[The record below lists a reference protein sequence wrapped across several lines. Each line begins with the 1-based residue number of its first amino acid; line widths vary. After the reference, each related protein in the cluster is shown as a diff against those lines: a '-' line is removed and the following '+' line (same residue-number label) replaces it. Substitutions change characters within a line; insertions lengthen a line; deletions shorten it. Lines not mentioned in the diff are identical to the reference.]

1 MQQKV
6 EQSTKDGDLLLSLE
20 RKRRD
25 YIFLMVF
32 MILSFIGIAV
42 LRKFYAANDDSLN
55 PSNFFAFWATAA
67 WYVFMYRITASYY
80 SNRWILVSYAGL
92 LTFQLL
98 FNMWIHRDS
107 HTAISSLVVPAI
119 ISYLAN
125 LTGFGIVFYIMLKDI
140 FSRRHDLGYALLGA
154 TNIYFMVPVIF
165 SYVFC
170 LVAIHDPSLVQ
181 ADPMAIRTLLFNCFD
196 YGWYVLAGLDPPGEM
211 YGDVIR
217 SIAILESISAS
228 LFMVFIIGRLM
239 TK

>member
-1 MQQKV
+1 MQQQV
-6 EQSTKDGDLLLSLE
+6 EQGTADINAELSLD

-25 YIFLMVF
+25 YVF
-32 MILSFIGIAV
+32 MLVFMVLSFIGITV
-42 LRKFYAANDDSLN
+42 LRKFYPPTDDSLN
-55 PSNFFAFWATAA
+55 LSNFFAFNATVA

-140 FSRRHDLGYALLGA
+140 FSRKHDLGYALLGA
-154 TNIYFMVPVIF
+154 SNIYFMVPVIF

-170 LVAIHDPSLVQ
+170 LVAIHDPSLVH
-181 ADPMAIRTLLFNCFD
+181 ADPMAIRSLLFNCFD
-196 YGWYVLAGLDPPGEM
+196 YGWYVLAGLD
-211 YGDVIR
+211 
-217 SIAILESISAS
+217 
-228 LFMVFIIGRLM
+228 
-239 TK
+239 